1 MKYLL
6 IALAV
11 AEIVAFN
18 PQAANAGPRPTH
30 YRGGSLVWTQRSAYG
45 LYGAPPAAAIRGLH
59 RGSVRP
65 AFGPHDLVN

>member
-11 AEIVAFN
+11 AEIVAFV
-18 PQAANAGPRPTH
+18 PQAANAAPRRRH
-30 YRGGSLVWTQRSAYG
+30 YRGSLAWTQRSAFG

-65 AFGPHDLVN
+65 AFGPHDLVK

>member
-11 AEIVAFN
+11 AEIVAFV
-18 PQAANAGPRPTH
+18 PQAASAAPTRRH
-30 YRGGSLVWTQRSAYG
+30 YRGGSLAWTQRSAYG

-59 RGSVRP
+59 RGRVRP
-65 AFGPHDLVN
+65 AFGPHDLVK